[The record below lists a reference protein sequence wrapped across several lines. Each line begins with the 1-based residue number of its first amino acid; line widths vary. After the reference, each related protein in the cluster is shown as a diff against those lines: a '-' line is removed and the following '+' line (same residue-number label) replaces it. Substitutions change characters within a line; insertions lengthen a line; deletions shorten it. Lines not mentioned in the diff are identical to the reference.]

1 MSGWNRTILQRNYYD
16 IYEKPSNPDMYD
28 LSISGENIR
37 IKRTPYINRYGVL
50 KIVTV
55 TFLSRTNLACQ
66 HFFKDNQNVRNQLK
80 SVFYKN
86 IIFA

>member
-1 MSGWNRTILQRNYYD
+1 M
-16 IYEKPSNPDMYD
+16 
-28 LSISGENIR
+28 
-37 IKRTPYINRYGVL
+37 NRYGVL

-86 IIFA
+86 IIFAWTNRLINLHGLPIEKIGQSQASKFSIGYRFLKFRS